1 MIYLLL
7 GDQMDK
13 KDAFIEGI
21 KAKSPAIESASFDIE
36 NLDGSQVSKDDLKKA
51 LIALPMAASKRLVIV
66 STVHKLKVPD
76 IQSLATFVS
85 SPQTHVDVILESS
98 MFELPSAFKV
108 IQANSKLTMFGTP
121 PAKPFEITNFME
133 RRQTTQALLSLNK
146 FLDDGMYHGNLLG
159 VLVWYWGK
167 HGRNY
172 GTMNFE
178 KGLKLLQEA
187 DLNIK
192 RSRFAPAFTLEKVVT
207 ELIALQQVR

>member
-13 KDAFIEGI
+13 KDSFINAL
-21 KAKSPAIESASFDIE
+21 KAKSPAFQSASFDIE

-51 LIALPMAASKRLVIV
+51 LMALPMAASRRLVIV
-66 STVHKLKVPD
+66 SSIHKLKAPD
-76 IQSLATFVS
+76 IQSLTTFIS
-85 SPQTHVDVILESS
+85 EPHEHVDVILESS
-98 MFELPSAFKV
+98 AFELPTAFKA
-108 IQANSKLTMFGTP
+108 ITAASKVTLFGTP

-133 RRQTTQALLSLNK
+133 RRDTSKALLSLNK

-167 HGRNY
+167 HGRAY
-172 GTMNFE
+172 GRVNFE
-178 KGLKLLQEA
+178 KGLQLLQEA

-192 RSRFAPAFTLEKVVT
+192 RSRLAPAFALEKVVT
-207 ELIALQQVR
+207 ELVGLQQGR